1 MQDTNIQQKLYEQAL
16 KAFHNAYAP
25 YSDFNVGAAI
35 LSDNDK
41 IYTGCNVENIAFPS
55 GSCAEAGAV
64 TSMIADGGHKIK
76 EILIIADGKDL
87 VSPCGNC
94 RQKILEFADKDTIVH
109 LANLKGIQ
117 KTINFSELLPLA
129 FSETGLKND

>member
-25 YSDFNVGAAI
+25 YSDFNVGAAV

-41 IYTGCNVENIAFPS
+41 IYVGCNVENIAFPS
-55 GSCAEAGAV
+55 GSCAEAGAIS
-64 TSMIADGGHKIK
+64 SMIADGGLKIK
-76 EILIIADGKDL
+76 EILILADGKDL